1 MPYDT
6 ATSMH
11 KIGYLL
17 YCLYNKYGADIDVNS
32 NRALIGCTYL

>member
-1 MPYDT
+1 MLYDT

-17 YCLYNKYGADIDVNS
+17 YLLYNKHGVDLDVYS
-32 NRALIGCTYL
+32 NRATIECTYL